1 MSKLTKT
8 FLSRSKKEVLLKYAL
23 DMGLND
29 EIAMQ
34 MYSKPVAKLLKPDL
48 NAYLTNISSILEE
61 GDLTV
66 EFNKLEITK
75 KKPIPSSA
83 SSHTATASSHAAPSL
98 SHAAPSLSHAA
109 SASSHAAPSLSHAAP
124 SLSHAA
130 PSSSDYPRLSSFTKL
145 PEIPDFDA
153 GDEEDFGDLILAP
166 PDEFA
171 IPDPVETPVA
181 KKRVS
186 FHENL
191 GVVTPSQSID
201 PSFISPPG
209 SFEDH
214 IVDTSLIVASDPQAS
229 FVAPL
234 PAAAPFPPPTQPS
247 TRASPSFTG
256 MPPVALNV
264 SAPKPVERK
273 LQTSHQMVRRVD
285 LPKTEPSPSPVK
297 AKTVQPTISHII
309 RNAQDISDILKTIKQ
324 PNHVHIASV
333 NEVDYKLAKM
343 FGFQY

>member
-23 DMGLND
+23 EMGLND

-61 GDLTV
+61 GDLTDK
-66 EFNKLEITK
+66 FNKLEIVK
-75 KKPIPSSA
+75 KNPIPSSA
-83 SSHTATASSHAAPSL
+83 PSHAAPSP
-98 SHAAPSLSHAA
+98 SHAAPSHSALSHSAPAPSHAA
-109 SASSHAAPSLSHAAP
+109 SSHAVPT
-124 SLSHAA
+124 
-130 PSSSDYPRLSSFTKL
+130 SSDYPRLSSFTKL

-153 GDEEDFGDLILAP
+153 GDEEDFGDFILAP

-229 FVAPL
+229 LVAPL

-256 MPPVALNV
+256 MPPVALNFA
-264 SAPKPVERK
+264 APKPLERK

>member
-23 DMGLND
+23 EMGLND

-61 GDLTV
+61 GDLTDK
-66 EFNKLEITK
+66 FNKLEIVK
-75 KKPIPSSA
+75 KNPIPSSA
-83 SSHTATASSHAAPSL
+83 PSHAAPSP
-98 SHAAPSLSHAA
+98 SHAAPSH
-109 SASSHAAPSLSHAAP
+109 SAPSHAAPSHSALSHSAPAPSHAA
-124 SLSHAA
+124 SSHAV
-130 PSSSDYPRLSSFTKL
+130 PTSSDYPRLSSFTKL

-153 GDEEDFGDLILAP
+153 GDEEDFGDFILAP

-229 FVAPL
+229 LVAPL

-256 MPPVALNV
+256 MPPVALNFA
-264 SAPKPVERK
+264 APKPLERK